1 MNFIDICSGI
11 GGFRLGLELAGY
23 KCIGFCEKDK
33 FAVKSYRAMFD
44 TKGEWYAD
52 DVTKLKSEEIPY
64 ADIWCFG
71 FPCQDISV
79 AGKQRGLSGERSGI
93 YFSII
98 DLVKGKE
105 EKDKPT
111 YLLIENVKNL
121 LSING
126 GFDFSEVLAELDQA
140 GYDAMWQVLNSKDFG
155 VPQNRERVFIIAN
168 LRSRGRR
175 EILPLGGEN
184 AAALKQIIG
193 GMQGYRVYDTDGIS
207 ATLVGN
213 AGGVGA
219 KTGLYRVGNI
229 NPSGKGASGNV
240 YDAEGVSPTLTAN
253 GGGLGAKTGLYF
265 IDQFNTKTQITD
277 TSRCIN
283 SRYTGGIV
291 NRTAMNSAV
300 LEARAVITPDRD
312 DKRQNGRRMKES
324 EEPMFTLTSQ
334 DRHGV
339 AILRATRTAYGKE
352 IRKQYESG
360 EIKESRHNM
369 TELKP
374 REDDISNTLT
384 SVQKDNLVLSP
395 KISIKEATKKGYA
408 EAEVGDSINISVP
421 NSKTRRGRV
430 GKGISNTLDT
440 GCQMATLDKH
450 YRIRR
455 LTPKEC
461 FRLQGFPDELFEKAR
476 AVNSDAQLY
485 KQAGNAVTVN
495 VAFAIAK
502 SLPENL

>member
-1 MNFIDICSGI
+1 LTFIDFCSGI
-11 GGFRLGLELAGY
+11 GGFRLGLEIAGY

-33 FAVKSYRAMFD
+33 YAVKSYRAMFD
-44 TKGEWYAD
+44 TEGEWYAN

-126 GFDFSEVLAELDQA
+126 GFDFAEVLAELDQA

-175 EILPLGGEN
+175 EILPIEGEN
-184 AAALKQIIG
+184 RGAIKQIIG
-193 GMQGYRVYDTDGIS
+193 GMQGYRVYDTEGIS
-207 ATLVGN
+207 TTLVGN

-240 YDAEGVSPTLTAN
+240 YNTEGISPTLTAN
-253 GGGLGAKTGLYF
+253 GGGVGAKTGLYF
-265 IDQFNTKTQITD
+265 IDQSTQKTQITEN
-277 TSRCIN
+277 SRCIT
-283 SRYTGGIV
+283 SRYTAGVV

-300 LEARAVITPDRD
+300 LEARAVITPDRE

-339 AILRATRTAYGKE
+339 A
-352 IRKQYESG
+352 
-360 EIKESRHNM
+360 
-369 TELKP
+369 
-374 REDDISNTLT
+374 
-384 SVQKDNLVLSP
+384 
-395 KISIKEATKKGYA
+395 IKEATKKGYA

-430 GKGISNTLDT
+430 GKGISNTIDT
-440 GCQMATLDKH
+440 GCQMATLDKN

-455 LTPKEC
+455 LIPKEC
-461 FRLQGFPDELFEKAR
+461 FRLQGFSDELFEKAK

-502 SLPENL
+502 SLPEKV

>member
-1 MNFIDICSGI
+1 MNFIDFCSGI

-33 FAVKSYRAMFD
+33 FAVKSYRAMFN
-44 TKGEWYAD
+44 TEGEWYAD
-52 DVTKLKSEEIPY
+52 DVTKLKSEEVPY
-64 ADIWCFG
+64 ADIWTFG

-98 DLVKGKE
+98 DLIKGKE

-126 GFDFSEVLAELDQA
+126 GFDFAEVLSELDQA

-175 EILPLGGEN
+175 EILPVGGEN
-184 AAALKQIIG
+184 AATLKQIIG

-207 ATLVGN
+207 STLVGN

-219 KTGLYRVGNI
+219 KTGLYKVGNI

-240 YDAEGVSPTLTAN
+240 YDTDGISQTLTAN
-253 GGGLGAKTGLYF
+253 GGGVGAKTGLYF
-265 IDQFNTKTQITD
+265 IDQSNTKSKITEN
-277 TSRCIN
+277 SRCIT
-283 SRYTGGIV
+283 SRYTAGIV
-291 NRTAMNSAV
+291 NRTATNSAV
-300 LEARAVITPDRD
+300 LEARAVITPERE
-312 DKRQNGRRMKES
+312 DKRQNGRRMKNTD
-324 EEPMFTLTSQ
+324 EPMFTLTSQ

-339 AILRATRTAYGKE
+339 AI
-352 IRKQYESG
+352 
-360 EIKESRHNM
+360 
-369 TELKP
+369 
-374 REDDISNTLT
+374 
-384 SVQKDNLVLSP
+384 
-395 KISIKEATKKGYA
+395 KEATKKGYA
-408 EAEVGDSINISVP
+408 EAEIGDSINISVP

-495 VAFAIAK
+495 VAFAVAK
-502 SLPENL
+502 SLPKTE